1 MDGFLRSDNSL
12 SNLYEVCHNVT
23 TVLQKCS
30 FRLRKWITNDQKLLE
45 SFEPSE
51 RLLKKRLSDLDEKES
66 NHNTLGLIWNVKSD
80 VLKLCF
86 IEKFY
91 KETKTLVRTII
102 PSVFTVFQIFKVLK
116 NLLDSYSYIFAT
128 NFNVFTQTPTPTPS

>member
-1 MDGFLRSDNSL
+1 MDDFLRSDNSL

-30 FRLRKWITNDQKLLE
+30 LRLRKWITNDQKLLE

-91 KETKTLVRTII
+91 KETKTPVRTII